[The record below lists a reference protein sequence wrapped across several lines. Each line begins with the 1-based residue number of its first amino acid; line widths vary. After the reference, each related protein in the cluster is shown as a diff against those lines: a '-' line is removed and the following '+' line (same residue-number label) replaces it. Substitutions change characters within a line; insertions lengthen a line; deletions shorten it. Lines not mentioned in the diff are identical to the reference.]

1 MKPSLSLPRGIY
13 CPSITFFQPNETQ
26 DLNLALQ
33 EEHTRYLI
41 SSGIQGIVLHGTTG
55 ESVLLSHDERNAIT
69 ALVSKL
75 RAEMNAEKGVKLIV
89 GCSAQSTREVISM
102 CEDAKRCGGDAVLV
116 LPPSYWAKEMTV
128 EVLADF
134 YAEVNPRVF
143 SIFPLQF

>member
-1 MKPSLSLPRGIY
+1 M
-13 CPSITFFQPNETQ
+13 
-26 DLNLALQ
+26 
-33 EEHTRYLI
+33 
-41 SSGIQGIVLHGTTG
+41 
-55 ESVLLSHDERNAIT
+55 LLSHDERNAIT

-143 SIFPLQF
+143 SLFPLQF